1 MDEYRLKVTIKN
13 NLILNA
19 IEERGYTNLNNFCKG
34 EGLKLNNLYDL
45 INLKIAPIGVDGRFI
60 KPAQDLMEVLGACP
74 TDLWTEEQL
83 TLKLQTNTVTKTLNK
98 EKVDIYL
105 SSGNSHLIL
114 DNPANVFE
122 KEDDKKL
129 ISQMLNSL
137 SPRESKILKLRFG
150 LENTDEHTLEEVGDK
165 YHSHRERIRQ
175 LEARA
180 LRKMRHPSRSES
192 LKELLY
198 KNEGE
203 E

>member
-19 IEERGYTNLNNFCKG
+19 IEERGHTNLHNFCKS
-34 EGLKLNNLYDL
+34 EKLQLNNLYDL
-45 INLKIAPIGVDGRFI
+45 INLKISPIGVDGRFI
-60 KPAQDLMEVLGACP
+60 KPAKDLMEVLGACP

-114 DNPANVFE
+114 ENPANVFE

-129 ISQMLNSL
+129 ISQMLDSL

-150 LENTDEHTLEEVGDK
+150 LGNTDEHTLDEVGDK
-165 YHSHRERIRQ
+165 FHATRERIRQ
-175 LEARA
+175 LEAKA
-180 LRKMRHPSRSES
+180 LRKMRDPSRSNL
-192 LKELLY
+192 LKEILY